1 MMDNGSAM
9 RSDEFVQG
17 LMRLS
22 IQQQYTLPYS
32 PYQNAKQEA
41 FWAQVEGRLMAML
54 EGVET
59 LTLAYLNE
67 ASCAWVEMEYHHKY
81 HDELACTPMQR
92 YLSAK
97 SVGRDCPDSATLR
110 GAFRRQVVRRQR
122 RSDGTLT
129 VDGVRFEVPN
139 RYRHL
144 ERLTVRYA
152 RWDLSYVELV
162 DEHTGVVLAPLW
174 PLNKAANASG
184 ERRRLETPD
193 PQPAPGGGIAPLLKN
208 LMADYAAS
216 GRPPAYLPLDNDRK

>member
-1 MMDNGSAM
+1 
-9 RSDEFVQG
+9 
-17 LMRLS
+17 
-22 IQQQYTLPYS
+22 
-32 PYQNAKQEA
+32 
-41 FWAQVEGRLMAML
+41 
-54 EGVET
+54 
-59 LTLAYLNE
+59 
-67 ASCAWVEMEYHHKY
+67 
-81 HDELACTPMQR
+81 MQR